1 MRPTAYIKFSLLRP
15 LVLAGAVAVTVAGF
29 GASPARADDWDH
41 GRGGWRGHEREHEWR
56 EHEWREH
63 EWREHHGW
71 GAPRYSYAPGYYA
84 PGYYVGPRY
93 YYPPPTVVYPPP
105 VYVPPAGLNLGF
117 YFR

>member
-1 MRPTAYIKFSLLRP
+1 MRATAYTKLSFLRP
-15 LVLAGAVAVTVAGF
+15 LVLAGAIAAMLAGI
-29 GASPARADDWDH
+29 GAAPARADDWDR
-41 GRGGWRGHEREHEWR
+41 GRGGWRGHEWR

-71 GAPRYSYAPGYYA
+71 GWGGPHYYYYA

-93 YYPPPTVVYPPP
+93 YYPPPALAYPPP
-105 VYVPPAGLNLGF
+105 VYVPPAGLSLGF